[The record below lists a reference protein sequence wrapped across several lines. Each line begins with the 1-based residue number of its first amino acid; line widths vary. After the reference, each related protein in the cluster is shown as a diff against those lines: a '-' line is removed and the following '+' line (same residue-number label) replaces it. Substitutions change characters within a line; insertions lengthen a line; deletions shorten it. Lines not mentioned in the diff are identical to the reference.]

1 MFNKNCFKDK
11 VKCEECKH
19 WIDKGDAQRIE
30 VDLRSYFYDNSKDEF
45 YCNMHK
51 KKYDRKI
58 IYASSIFYFKEML
71 VNENGEPIGYTKIKN
86 DHKTKN

>member
-1 MFNKNCFKDK
+1 MNNKNCFEDK

-30 VDLRSYFYDNSKDEF
+30 VRVLYHFDENSDEF

-58 IYASSIFYFKEML
+58 ISTSNISYFKEIS